1 MSGLGIIAMVLL
13 RGTKVTS
20 RKFGNWISASD
31 LEGAQRA
38 GGVTLRIVGSICLVW
53 FAGGMLW
60 ALDAL
65 QYVLPAVWFA
75 FAAVWGGDTNEDEDG
90 IVEEDA
96 ASRPSHDDVA
106 RTLHSLTGS
115 ANGVHL
121 SAVAARLD
129 IEQAVVRALLDE
141 MEVRTRKSVKLKGVG
156 VAVGV
161 HRDDLPPL
169 PSPAPSEEGSETSVA
184 PSTCTTAT
192 ATPFQIRQTE
202 SGPEVWVD
210 NPLNPAQTVIL
221 RPAHREAS

>member
-1 MSGLGIIAMVLL
+1 MSGLGIIAMVLV
-13 RGTKVTS
+13 RGTKVTFS
-20 RKFGNWISASD
+20 KLGRWIAAND
-31 LEGAQRA
+31 LEGSQRA
-38 GGVTLRIVGSICLVW
+38 GGVVLRLLGALCLVW
-53 FAGGMLW
+53 FGGGMLW

-65 QYVLPAVWFA
+65 QYVLPVLWFVC
-75 FAAVWGGDTNEDEDG
+75 AAVWGGDVGEDEV
-90 IVEEDA
+90 VEEDA

-106 RTLHSLTGS
+106 RVLHSLTGD

-121 SAVAARLD
+121 SAVAARLE
-129 IEQAVVRALLDE
+129 IEQPVVRALLDE
-141 MEVRTRKSVKLKGVG
+141 MEVRVRKSVKIKNVG

-169 PSPAPSEEGSETSVA
+169 PSPTPSEEGQEGGSDA
-184 PSTCTTAT
+184 LTCTTAT

-202 SGPEVWVD
+202 SGPEIWVD